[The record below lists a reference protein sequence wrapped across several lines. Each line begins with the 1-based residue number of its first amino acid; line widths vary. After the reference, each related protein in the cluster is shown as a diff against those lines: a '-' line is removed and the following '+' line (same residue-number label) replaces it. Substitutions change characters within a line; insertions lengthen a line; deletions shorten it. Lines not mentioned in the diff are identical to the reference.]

1 LERDWVARPG
11 TLIYEPPGDI
21 HTLVVDEESGY
32 MITLFVLE
40 GSVQYMDDDDNLL
53 YQDDVFS
60 KMERYLTFCRE
71 QGIEPRTYATDGATS
86 MAILDDFKLD
96 GRVALVTG
104 AARGLGQGLA
114 LGLAEAGA
122 DVAALDILPLD
133 ETHEGIS
140 ARGRRCHALNF
151 DLLGTNSKQARK
163 IVGDCVEALGR
174 LDILVN
180 NAGIIRRS
188 PALEFGE
195 EDWEDVIKINLTSAF
210 FISQAAARHFVGEGR
225 GGKIVNTAS
234 VLSYE
239 GGITVPS
246 YAAAKAGIANLT
258 RALANEW
265 APLGINV
272 NAIAPSYFTTELT
285 SALRGDDARSEAL
298 LARIPA
304 GRYGEPED
312 LKGAV
317 VFLASD
323 AADYVHGAILPVDGG
338 WLGR

>member
-1 LERDWVARPG
+1 M
-11 TLIYEPPGDI
+11 T
-21 HTLVVDEESGY
+21 
-32 MITLFVLE
+32 VL
-40 GSVQYMDDDDNLL
+40 D
-53 YQDDVFS
+53 
-60 KMERYLTFCRE
+60 
-71 QGIEPRTYATDGATS
+71 A
-86 MAILDDFKLD
+86 FKLD

-133 ETHEGIS
+133 ETREGIS
-140 ARGRRCHALNF
+140 ARGRRCHTLNF
-151 DLLGTNSKQARK
+151 DLRGTNAKQARK
-163 IVGDCVEALGR
+163 IVGDSVEVLGR

-180 NAGIIRRS
+180 NAGLIRRS
-188 PALEFGE
+188 SALEFGE
-195 EDWEDVIKINLTSAF
+195 EDWEDVISVNLSSAF
-210 FISQAAARHFVGEGR
+210 YLSQAVARHFVEAGR
-225 GGKIVNTAS
+225 GGKIINLAS
-234 VLSYE
+234 VLSSQ
-239 GGITVPS
+239 GGILVPS

-265 APLGINV
+265 AGHGINV
-272 NAIAPSYFTTELT
+272 NAIAPSYMTTEMT
-285 SALRGDDARSEAL
+285 VALREDAERAEDL

-304 GRYGEPED
+304 GRWGEPED
-312 LKGAV
+312 LKGAA

>member
-1 LERDWVARPG
+1 VG
-11 TLIYEPPGDI
+11 
-21 HTLVVDEESGY
+21 V
-32 MITLFVLE
+32 
-40 GSVQYMDDDDNLL
+40 
-53 YQDDVFS
+53 
-60 KMERYLTFCRE
+60 
-71 QGIEPRTYATDGATS
+71 
-86 MAILDDFKLD
+86 LDDFRLEGK
-96 GRVALVTG
+96 VALVTG
-104 AARGLGQGLA
+104 AARGLGQGIA
-114 LGLAEAGA
+114 VGLAEAGA
-122 DVAALDILPLD
+122 DVAVLDVLPVD
-133 ETHEGIS
+133 ETLARVS
-140 ARGRRCHALNF
+140 ALVGRRCHGMSF
-151 DLLGTNSKQARK
+151 DLGETRAELARE
-163 IVGDCVEALGR
+163 IIGGCVSGLGR

-195 EDWEDVIKINLTSAF
+195 EDWEDVIKVNLTSAF
-210 FISQAAARHFVGEGR
+210 YLSQAAARHFVGESR

-265 APLGINV
+265 AHLGINV

-285 SALRGDDARSEAL
+285 SALRGDAVRSEAL

-323 AADYVHGAILPVDGG
+323 AASYVHGAILPVDGG